1 MTSLD
6 YQVLSR
12 RIYSDFPVIGWLLR
26 RWAAWQLAKDDGSG
40 EAVAILAEV
49 VTRGQD
55 RAVRDMALAVLN
67 RLKAREAIDG
77 FCRVWAETRHKDLAA
92 ILRSRRYVATEP
104 RLRVLS
110 ALKVGALDVVKQG
123 GVEVLD
129 FLLAA
134 LSDRDTQVATAAA
147 SCVSAL
153 ENRVVI
159 DELCRRWVESRSS
172 QLEGII
178 RQGGYVA
185 SQPVA
190 VRVLTALKFNKIQE
204 ISNGEIEVL
213 DSVVKALDDRDME
226 VVRAANVYA
235 VSLTNRKTIDELCKR
250 WAESRSIKLGGVIRQ
265 GGYIA
270 SQPVAVRVLTALKL
284 NQIQEI
290 SDGGIEILDCLLKA
304 LDDSDIEVVQSANVC
319 VVSLT
324 NRGAIDELCKRW
336 ASSRSKKIESI
347 IERANYIA
355 LSPLKVRVLTSLKCN
370 QFHSIVDEGKEVVE
384 YLKINSNDNNPE
396 IAKLAKICLSR
407 LTNQESIN
415 YICKQ
420 WELSRDTQLE
430 RIIQKSSYLPTD
442 SPITR
447 VLTGL
452 KFNRYEEI
460 IFDGIEVVEP
470 LLHTLNDKDTTIVN
484 TAYYCLNNL
493 KNKEAI
499 DHLCKK
505 WISVPTPTL
514 ENIIKQANYEPTDK
528 VGKALFYFLM
538 GNWEKYEDLDFDY
551 QLLDQAYQSSTKDVQ
566 RLIATKAKLEGRV
579 EWIKILTNENSQID
593 LTEMSRE
600 DWEKSV
606 EILVLN
612 PDRKRIWRFLS
623 SAPIFY
629 SKKLIDQLTQSSN
642 QWHLNSEKS
651 TVNDL
656 IDLSKRCHIDHE
668 LFYSTKILSTNSPTL
683 RCMAISPDNRFLAVA
698 SHDTSINLF
707 DLRDGNHSTNL
718 IGHSKTVQSL
728 VISPDSQILVSAGN
742 DKNIFVWNLA
752 NGQNIGILKGHTKP
766 IRSLLIAPDNRT
778 LISAGDDK
786 NIFVWNLS
794 NGKNINILKGH
805 AQSVRCLL
813 ITTNKSSQTNLYDET
828 YLYCETLISGSD
840 DGTIR
845 IWDLSRGKHIKTLKI
860 HTRRITSLAIANNS
874 RVLAS
879 GSDDETICIWD
890 IESGKLLDIMH
901 EHTKEI
907 ISVDID
913 DSERY
918 LISLAKDN
926 SIYISELSNIANR
939 KILKSNTPINAL
951 TLLPKSNLLA
961 FTEQDYRDNKSCVT
975 ILDYQS
981 SKLYKKLATNHK
993 YINALSVN
1001 PTGNVIAALGNENN
1015 IYLWQSLIPK
1025 IYIPLNN
1032 LDKSIIK
1039 EIECTL
1045 KNPIS
1050 EQVKYWAKFILT
1062 LVSLNQQ
1069 FDIDIEDEDKSDFHF
1084 DSFDIV
1090 ID

>member
-12 RIYSDFPVIGWLLR
+12 RIYSDFPVIGWLVR

-55 RAVRDMALAVLN
+55 RAVREMAIAVLN
-67 RLKAREAIDG
+67 RLKMQDAIDG
-77 FCRVWAETRHKDLAA
+77 FCRVWVETRHKDLAA

-110 ALKVGALDVVKQG
+110 ALKVGALDVVKRG
-123 GVEVLD
+123 GIEVLD

-147 SCVSAL
+147 SCASAL

-185 SQPVA
+185 SQPVAVRVLTALKLNRIQEIRDGGIEVLDCVLKAFDDRDMEVVRSANVCAVSLTNRGAIDELCKRWASSRNKRLEQIIRQGSYVARQPVA

-336 ASSRSKKIESI
+336 ASSRNKKIESI

-370 QFHSIVDEGKEVVE
+370 QFHRIVDEGKEVVE

-430 RIIQKSSYLPTD
+430 QIIQESSYLPTD

-470 LLHTLNDKDTTIVN
+470 LLHTLNDKDATIVN

-538 GNWEKYEDLDFDY
+538 GNWEKYENLDFDY
-551 QLLDQAYQSSTKDVQ
+551 KLLDKAYQNSTKDIQ

-579 EWIKILTNENSQID
+579 EWIKILTNDNSQID

-642 QWHLNSEKS
+642 QWYLNSEKS

-707 DLRDGNHSTNL
+707 DLRDDNRSTHL
-718 IGHSKTVQSL
+718 IGHLKAIQSL

-752 NGQNIGILKGHTKP
+752 NGENISILKGHTKP
-766 IRSLLIAPDNRT
+766 VRALLITPDNRT
-778 LISAGDDK
+778 LISTGDDK

-805 AQSVRCLL
+805 TQSVRCLL
-813 ITTNKSSQTNLYDET
+813 ITTNKSSQTNS
-828 YLYCETLISGSD
+828 YCETLISGSD

-845 IWDLSRGKHIKTLKI
+845 LWDLSRGKHIKTLKI

-879 GSDDETICIWD
+879 GSDDETVCIWD
-890 IESGKLLDIMH
+890 IESGNLLDTIC
-901 EHTKEI
+901 EHTREI
-907 ISVDID
+907 VCLGID
-913 DSERY
+913 DSEKY
-918 LISLAKDN
+918 LISLSKDN
-926 SIYISELSNIANR
+926 SIYISELNNIANG
-939 KILKSNTPINAL
+939 
-951 TLLPKSNLLA
+951 
-961 FTEQDYRDNKSCVT
+961 
-975 ILDYQS
+975 S
-981 SKLYKKLATNHK
+981 SGFEGISKTNEK
-993 YINALSVN
+993 
-1001 PTGNVIAALGNENN
+1001 GR
-1015 IYLWQSLIPK
+1015 LI
-1025 IYIPLNN
+1025 I
-1032 LDKSIIK
+1032 
-1039 EIECTL
+1039 
-1045 KNPIS
+1045 
-1050 EQVKYWAKFILT
+1050 
-1062 LVSLNQQ
+1062 
-1069 FDIDIEDEDKSDFHF
+1069 
-1084 DSFDIV
+1084 
-1090 ID
+1090 